1 MKYAFLNRNFKKL
14 AFEER
19 LIFGAHLATVIFC
32 FFPWISV
39 EPLYED
45 PYWNSAM
52 AGSGALLGAF
62 IFLLS
67 LCVVLIFADKI
78 LEAKRIKIPFN
89 ENYLFFVAGVEQLIF
104 LILAWSVLIASV
116 REFENAELRF
126 GLLLCFLVQIVGL
139 VASYLL
145 NQNLHKKNTKD
156 FFQHPDK
163 HPAKKPEEKKEKIGG
178 LFENN
183 LNKDNK
189 K

>member
-14 AFEER
+14 SFEER
-19 LIFGAHLATVIFC
+19 LVFGAHLATVIFC

-52 AGSGALLGAF
+52 SGSGALIGAF

-67 LCVVLIFADKI
+67 LGVVLVFMDKI
-78 LEAKRIKIPFN
+78 LEAKRINISFN
-89 ENYLFFVAGVEQLIF
+89 ENHLFFAAGIEQLIF
-104 LILAWSVLIASV
+104 LVLAWSVLIASA

-126 GLLLCFLVQIVGL
+126 GIFLCFLVQIVGL
-139 VASYLL
+139 VAAYLQ
-145 NQNLHKKNTKD
+145 NQNLHKKKTRD

-163 HPAKKPEEKKEKIGG
+163 NTPSPINKKEENMGG
-178 LFENN
+178 LFENA
-183 LNKDNK
+183 LDKDNK